1 MSDNI
6 ESRTWSVHD
15 IMISKRTAPFIM
27 LKFIYNQWQYR
38 QKLTQSSKI
47 WKRKYQGLFELEL
60 DSYSGHYIDASSEME
75 N

>member
-6 ESRTWSVHD
+6 ESRTWSIHD
-15 IMISKRTAPFIM
+15 IMILKRTAPFIM

-47 WKRKYQGLFELEL
+47 GREKYHGPFELEL
-60 DSYSGHYIDASSEME
+60 DSYSGHYINVSSEME